1 MSKAGCVK
9 ANWHTLLFFG
19 YVDTYS
25 RRLGIGI
32 FLLKNTVLLVYVFF
46 ALYLCA
52 VKK

>member
-9 ANWHTLLFFG
+9 ANWHTLLFC

-32 FLLKNTVLLVYVFF
+32 SLLKNTVLLVYVFF